1 DGSTFSRFG
10 ASGKP
15 GAVQQYRNVLLPN
28 GDVTLCSMD
37 FERRHVLG
45 NLLYEGY
52 SALFEKPVFREIVDR
67 MNGAD
72 GFLLCR
78 MCEFADPND
87 RT

>member
-1 DGSTFSRFG
+1 
-10 ASGKP
+10 
-15 GAVQQYRNVLLPN
+15 
-28 GDVTLCSMD
+28 MD

-52 SALFEKPVFREIVDR
+52 SDLFEKPVFREIADR